1 MRRFASLTPPSAK
14 VQHSIADTLQT
25 HPTDLDVKV
34 ALVEHL
40 RHKTKSLEYARA
52 LLRDL
57 ERKLAGEVARL
68 GGNKG
73 LEGIMKK
80 LGEY

>member
-1 MRRFASLTPPSAK
+1 
-14 VQHSIADTLQT
+14 
-25 HPTDLDVKV
+25 
-34 ALVEHL
+34 
-40 RHKTKSLEYARA
+40 
-52 LLRDL
+52 LRDL
-57 ERKLAGEVARL
+57 ERKLAGEVGRL